1 MKSELIINGKKLKEL
16 VSSALEKKYE
26 DISFEFNTESDF
38 VIEVKQDHFIEHISF
53 SDERILK
60 ELNLKELNLELDYVS
75 IHENEYAFKV
85 GAKDE
90 ELEYVFYCRKV
101 GGANEC

>member
-1 MKSELIINGKKLKEL
+1 MKRELIINGKKLKEL

-26 DISFEFNTESDF
+26 DISFEFNVENDF
-38 VIEVKQDHFIEHISF
+38 VIEVKRGHFIEHISF
-53 SDERILK
+53 SNERILK
-60 ELNLKELNLELDYVS
+60 ELNFKELNLELDYVS

-85 GAKDE
+85 DAKDE

-101 GGANEC
+101 GGTNEC